1 MERENIEKLIKV
13 LGIIML
19 VSLGLKLFGFLVKVI
34 FGITTFL
41 LGPLLVLVLVCGVP
55 ILAIYGLYKLVTK
68 NRNKDVW

>member
-19 VSLGLKLFGFLVKVI
+19 VSLGLKVLGFLLSLV

-41 LGPLLVLVLVCGVP
+41 LMPLLLLILVCGVP
-55 ILAIYGLYKLVTK
+55 ILAIYGLYKLVT
-68 NRNKDVW
+68 RNNDVW